1 MLKWNQTDRR
11 QKKNWNAERTR
22 TEHAEIIIKYDDTK
36 EWEKNRP
43 LGAGCWVDD
52 EHANIANFPLHSMQ
66 CNDEQKKK
74 EEAWIMDDLCDV
86 RSYWAVHKAFMSWP
100 RATLILV
107 ISLYLLF
114 SYFCSCLFAFC
125 SRLCPVWVCKFA
137 GCWLCDEIEMTPC
150 ATVFLSLCK
159 WLSKFI

>member
-1 MLKWNQTDRR
+1 MKCR
-11 QKKNWNAERTR
+11 KNTNRTR
-22 TEHAEIIIKYDDTK
+22 RNYNKIWWYEGVRKKSASRCGLLGGRRTCEHCKFSPAQYAMQWWTE
-36 EWEKNRP
+36 
-43 LGAGCWVDD
+43 
-52 EHANIANFPLHSMQ
+52 
-66 CNDEQKKK
+66 KK